1 MIPESESKRPSEP
14 LDVNP
19 SPRGHALYRAF
30 LLAAPKTRDYL
41 RPWTYDVPLAI
52 RPETHERMQRV
63 QQLYLKCIRHFAEN
77 YLDRY
82 RGLMPASD
90 RVAEILALYRRKPYR
105 PGAYRTDFIVGEDN
119 RIRLIE
125 TTCRFALNGFFRVGV
140 FAQLAQEYVRA
151 HPGIRSLDSHT
162 PFFERLMEYFGPFER
177 VCVLLGWN
185 TARNE
190 SKFFAPVFEA
200 AGFPVAGIPAADVP
214 ARVGEL
220 KGAAVIGELSH
231 EELCA
236 LPAETVE
243 AIVASNLLNDLRT
256 VFLIHDKRFF
266 ALLHRDEFMRNALT
280 EEERDEFRP
289 YLIPTYTRH
298 LNPEIWPEARRNKD
312 RWIIKPFNNGMS
324 IDVFAGPITSA
335 ADWAAL
341 FDSGRADSMVL
352 QEYIPQRKFRGT
364 IAGAPRDDYATSTLL
379 FFEDGYYGT
388 GVFRASSHPV
398 TNQGDDRK
406 IAPLVTPDYERFE
419 EANVL

>member
-1 MIPESESKRPSEP
+1 MK
-14 LDVNP
+14 
-19 SPRGHALYRAF
+19 SPTTISRGDTLYQAF
-30 LLAAPKTRDYL
+30 LLAAPKTREYL
-41 RPWTYDVPLAI
+41 RQWTHDVPLAI
-52 RPETHERMQRV
+52 RPETHERMRRV
-63 QQLYLKCIRHFAEN
+63 QQLYLKCIRHFADN

-82 RGLMPASD
+82 RGLMPVPD
-90 RVAEILALYRRKPYR
+90 RVAEILALCRRKPYR

-125 TTCRFALNGFFRVGV
+125 TTCRFALNGFFRAGV
-140 FAQLAQEYVRA
+140 FAQLAQEYARA
-151 HPGIRSLDSHT
+151 HPGIRVIDPHT
-162 PFFERLMEYFGPFER
+162 PFFGRLMDYFGPFER

-190 SKFFAPVFEA
+190 SKFFTPVFEA
-200 AGFPVAGIPAADVP
+200 AGYPVAGIPAADVP

-220 KGAAVIGELSH
+220 EGAAVIGELSH

-243 AIVASNLLNDLRT
+243 AIVGSNLLNDLRT
-256 VFLIHDKRFF
+256 VFLVHDKRFF

-280 EEERDEFRP
+280 PGERGEFRP
-289 YLIPTYTRH
+289 YLVPTFTRH
-298 LNPEIWPEARRNKD
+298 LNPEIWAEARQHKD

-324 IDVFAGPITSA
+324 IDVFAGPLTGA
-335 ADWAAL
+335 ADWEAL

-364 IAGAPRDDYATSTLL
+364 IAGAPREDYAASTLL
-379 FFEDGYYGT
+379 FFEEGYYGT
-388 GVFRASSHPV
+388 GVFRASSCPV

-406 IAPLVTPDYERFE
+406 IAALVTEDVSYFK
-419 EANVL
+419 ADHIL